1 MSGYRELRIEIR
13 DFQIFGILYDCA
25 MANIVYAHL
34 PLSGKVSLW
43 GGEIYF
49 DTNIQCE
56 ELKGSNEVVE
66 LYQIAYWPPGRA
78 FCIFFGTTPASVGS
92 QIHAASPVNVFGE
105 IVAGMESLKK
115 IKNGEE
121 IYVSLET
128 PKRG

>member
-1 MSGYRELRIEIR
+1 MLDDRKLRIEIG
-13 DFQIFGILYDCA
+13 DFEIFGILYDCP
-25 MANIVYAHL
+25 MAKIVCDHL

-56 ELKGSNEVVE
+56 EMKDSNEVVE
-66 LYQIAYWPPGRA
+66 LDQIAYWPLGKA
-78 FCIFFGTTPASVGS
+78 FYIFFGTTPASVES

-105 IVAGMESLKK
+105 IFHGKVSLKK
-115 IKNGEE
+115 VKNGDK
-121 IYVSLET
+121 IYVSLRP